1 MSGGRAG
8 AEPSGPFAQ
17 GAAQIGDVIAGR
29 FRIDSELGSG
39 GMARVFRVV
48 DIATQQ
54 TFALKLLRPEIAND
68 EEAIARLRREGELL
82 DRLDN
87 PAIVGIETYGKLADG
102 RLFLVMELLE
112 GQTLGELM
120 REQQRLDPE
129 QLTPIMTGVA
139 AGLHAAHQAG
149 VVHRDLKPDNIFL
162 AHAKTE
168 RGPETQ
174 VKILDFGISKA
185 VGFERLTR
193 TGQVLGTPRYMAP
206 EQLAADHDLDARVD
220 VYAMGVILYE
230 ALAGQ
235 PPFVAV
241 SPSDMIVAILHGK
254 VTPLRVYRPE
264 LDDETLAVVS
274 RAMARAR
281 DARYGSA
288 HELAEAW
295 VDAAQPLPSAGP
307 SKRGMRTKALG
318 GADPIGLSDAE
329 SSADLRPGTFS
340 ALEEPAPVP
349 TPAVKKAAR
358 PSNNPTMGAR
368 PGKVTPSP
376 DANGSPASTTGP
388 SPTSTTGPSPMSGTL
403 PQLPLANRRTWLLV
417 AALFAGALT
426 ALVVILL
433 LHYLSDSPEGEGP
446 ALHGEPHTAEAP
458 AQPVVAEN
466 TEAESDDREAVD
478 ELPIAPEPPVAEG
491 DPEPEPSST
500 RRRRRRARAT
510 DTATSE
516 VAPEETPTAQT
527 PLQAARA
534 ALRAGDGEGCLQRL
548 EGFGSSAAVLRL
560 RADCQ
565 LRAGHRS
572 EAVKSYERFCQRYP
586 DDPSIPEVRT
596 IVDRYGGRCR

>member
-8 AEPSGPFAQ
+8 AEPSGPFTQ
-17 GAAQIGDVIAGR
+17 GTAQIGDVVAGR

-39 GMARVFRVV
+39 GMARVFRVC
-48 DIATQQ
+48 DIATEQ

-120 REQQRLDPE
+120 RDEGRLDPE
-129 QLTPIMTGVA
+129 TLTPIVTGVA
-139 AGLHAAHQAG
+139 AGLHAAHEAG

-162 AHAKTE
+162 AQKETG
-168 RGPETQ
+168 RGTETQ

-264 LDDETLAVVS
+264 LADEALSVVS

-288 HELAEAW
+288 RGLAEAW
-295 VDAAQPLPSAGP
+295 VDAAQPVPGKSPAQ
-307 SKRGMRTKALG
+307 RGMRTKALG
-318 GADPIGLSDAE
+318 GADPIALSDAE
-329 SSADLRPGTFS
+329 SSADLKPGTFS
-340 ALEEPAPVP
+340 ALQEPAAAVP
-349 TPAVKKAAR
+349 PPSR
-358 PSNNPTMGAR
+358 PSNEPTMGAR
-368 PGKVTPSP
+368 PASVAGGAKGKVE
-376 DANGSPASTTGP
+376 APASAEAPESHSASASASAGP
-388 SPTSTTGPSPMSGTL
+388 SPLSGTL
-403 PQLPLANRRTWLLV
+403 PQLPVHGRRTWLLV
-417 AALFAGALT
+417 AALLAGAVT
-426 ALVVILL
+426 ALIVILV
-433 LHYLSDSPEGEGP
+433 LHYLDDHAHGSGSPHFDAPAAPIESASAEEAGE
-446 ALHGEPHTAEAP
+446 EPTEAP
-458 AQPVVAEN
+458 TAADSLPV
-466 TEAESDDREAVD
+466 
-478 ELPIAPEPPVAEG
+478 APEPPVADE
-491 DPEPEPSST
+491 PEPEPRRE
-500 RRRRRRARAT
+500 RRRRPTGEPPTMSA
-510 DTATSE
+510 TAT
-516 VAPEETPTAQT
+516 TPAEPTVAQT
-527 PLQAARA
+527 PLERA
-534 ALRAGDGEGCLQRL
+534 AATLEAGDAAGCVQQL
-548 EGFGSSAAVLRL
+548 EGFGSSPSVLRL
-560 RADCQ
+560 RADCL
-565 LRAGHRS
+565 LRAGERS
-572 EAVKSYERFCQRYP
+572 EAVKTYERFCQRYP
-586 DDPSIPEVRT
+586 DHPAIPRVRA
-596 IVDRYGGRCR
+596 VVSRNGGHCR

>member
-8 AEPSGPFAQ
+8 AEPSGPFPQ

-29 FRIDSELGSG
+29 FRIDGELGSG

-48 DIATQQ
+48 DIATQR

-120 REQQRLDPE
+120 RETQRLDPE
-129 QLTPIMTGVA
+129 QLTPIVTGVA
-139 AGLHAAHQAG
+139 AGLHAAHEAG

-162 AHAKTE
+162 ARATTD
-168 RGPETQ
+168 RGTETQ

-241 SPSDMIVAILHGK
+241 SPSDLIVAILHGK
-254 VTPLRVYRPE
+254 VTPLRVYRSE
-264 LDDETLAVVS
+264 LDDDTLAVVS

-318 GADPIGLSDAE
+318 GADPIGLGDAE

-340 ALEEPAPVP
+340 ALEEPAPVS
-349 TPAVKKAAR
+349 TPSVKQAGMSGER
-358 PSNNPTMGAR
+358 TVGAR
-368 PGKVTPSP
+368 PGAIADASGPS
-376 DANGSPASTTGP
+376 SPVSTTGP
-388 SPTSTTGPSPMSGTL
+388 SPASTSGPSPMSGTL

-426 ALVVILL
+426 ALVVILI
-433 LHYLSDSPEGEGP
+433 LHYLGDSAES
-446 ALHGEPHTAEAP
+446 EAP
-458 AQPVVAEN
+458 PDDPHVTESAPEPVVAN
-466 TEAESDDREAVD
+466 DDAIEETGASADDDED
-478 ELPIAPEPPVAEG
+478 ELPVAPEPPVAEG
-491 DPEPEPSST
+491 EPERESSST
-500 RRRRRRARAT
+500 RRRRRRARAA
-510 DTATSE
+510 DTTQPEASE
-516 VAPEETPTAQT
+516 AETAMAQT
-527 PLQAARA
+527 PLQMARA
-534 ALRAGDGEGCLQRL
+534 ALRSGDAEGCLQQL
-548 EGFGSSAAVLRL
+548 EGWGSSAAVLRL

-565 LRAGHRS
+565 LRAGQRS
-572 EAVKSYERFCQRYP
+572 EAVKNYERFCQRYP
-586 DDPSIPEVRT
+586 DDPALAEVRA
-596 IVDRYGGRCR
+596 IVSRYGGRCP

>member
-8 AEPSGPFAQ
+8 AEPSGSFPH
-17 GAAQIGDVIAGR
+17 GAAQNGDVVAGR
-29 FRIDSELGSG
+29 FRIEGELGSG
-39 GMARVFRVV
+39 GMARVFRVL
-48 DIATQQ
+48 DIATQR
-54 TFALKLLRPEIAND
+54 TFALKLLRPEIAKD

-87 PAIVGIETYGKLADG
+87 PAIVGIETYGMLPDG

-112 GQTLGELM
+112 GQTLGERM
-120 REQQRLDPE
+120 RDAERLDPE
-129 QLTPIMTGVA
+129 ELTPIVTGVA
-139 AGLHAAHQAG
+139 AGLHAAHQGG

-162 AHAKTE
+162 AHAGT
-168 RGPETQ
+168 GQTQ

-241 SPSDMIVAILHGK
+241 NPSDMIVAILHGK

-295 VDAAQPLPSAGP
+295 VDAAQPLPSASP
-307 SKRGMRTKALG
+307 AKRGMRTKHQG
-318 GADPIGLSDAE
+318 GADPIGQSDAE
-329 SSADLRPGTFS
+329 SSADLKPGTFS
-340 ALEEPAPVP
+340 ALEEPAPIATPSLEAARDPDSP
-349 TPAVKKAAR
+349 TRRARPAKAAPAAD
-358 PSNNPTMGAR
+358 PS
-368 PGKVTPSP
+368 VPSDP
-376 DANGSPASTTGP
+376 RAPSGP
-388 SPTSTTGPSPMSGTL
+388 NVPSGLQPYSGTL
-403 PQLPLANRRTWLLV
+403 PQLPVANRRRWLLA
-417 AALFAGALT
+417 AALLAGALT
-426 ALVVILL
+426 ALLVLLL
-433 LHYLSDSPEGEGP
+433 LHYLGDEP
-446 ALHGEPHTAEAP
+446 ASETPAMHGEPQAVLAAPAEAATAEEEADDDP
-458 AQPVVAEN
+458 PEDSLPV
-466 TEAESDDREAVD
+466 
-478 ELPIAPEPPVAEG
+478 APEPPVAE
-491 DPEPEPSST
+491 PEPRPS
-500 RRRRRRARAT
+500 RRRRRRRPPTTGSAT
-510 DTATSE
+510 QSPMT
-516 VAPEETPTAQT
+516 ETPMQT
-527 PLQAARA
+527 PIQAARA
-534 ALRAGDGEGCLQRL
+534 ALRGGDAEACVQHL
-548 EGFGSSAAVLRL
+548 EGWGSSASVLRL

-572 EAVKSYERFCQRYP
+572 EAVKNYEHFCQRYP
-586 DDPSIPEVRT
+586 SHATIPEVRA
-596 IVDRYGGRCR
+596 IVSRNGGRCR

>member
-8 AEPSGPFAQ
+8 AEPSGPFPQ

-29 FRIDSELGSG
+29 FRIDGELGSG
-39 GMARVFRVV
+39 GMARVFRVC
-48 DIATQQ
+48 DIATDK
-54 TFALKLLRPEIAND
+54 TFALKLLRPEIAKD

-120 REQQRLDPE
+120 RTEGRLDPE
-129 QLTPIMTGVA
+129 ALTPIVTGVA
-139 AGLHAAHQAG
+139 AGLHAAHEAG

-162 AHAKTE
+162 AKRATD
-168 RGPETQ
+168 RGTETQ

-264 LDDETLAVVS
+264 LGDDAVAVVS

-288 HELAEAW
+288 RELAEAW
-295 VDAAQPLPSAGP
+295 VDAAQPTPGSAP
-307 SKRGMRTKALG
+307 AQRGMRTKALG
-318 GADPIGLSDAE
+318 GADPVGLSDAE

-340 ALEEPAPVP
+340 ALEEPEPIAAP
-349 TPAVKKAAR
+349 KR
-358 PSNNPTMGAR
+358 PSNQPTRGAR
-368 PGKVTPSP
+368 AVPKAASGGAPSSGSASASVPG
-376 DANGSPASTTGP
+376 GP
-388 SPTSTTGPSPMSGTL
+388 SPLSGTL
-403 PQLPLANRRTWLLV
+403 PQLPVNGRRTWLLV
-417 AALFAGALT
+417 AALLAGALT
-426 ALVVILL
+426 ALIVILV
-433 LHYLSDSPEGEGP
+433 LHFLEDHSSEGEHSHEGAAPAFDSAAAPVESQPVDEASAEEVEEGP
-446 ALHGEPHTAEAP
+446 A
-458 AQPVVAEN
+458 
-466 TEAESDDREAVD
+466 AVD
-478 ELPIAPEPPVAEG
+478 SLPVAPEPPVADE
-491 DPEPEPSST
+491 PEPEPRRRT
-500 RRRRRRARAT
+500 RRRQRSAEAPTMSTAEAT
-510 DTATSE
+510 MAM
-516 VAPEETPTAQT
+516 T
-527 PLQAARA
+527 PLQRA
-534 ALRAGDGEGCLQRL
+534 SASLRAGDPAGCVQQL
-548 EGFGSSAAVLRL
+548 EGFGSSAAVLKL
-560 RADCQ
+560 RADCL
-565 LRAGHRS
+565 LRAGERS
-572 EAVKSYERFCQRYP
+572 DAVKAYERFCQRYP
-586 DDPSIPEVRT
+586 DHPAIPQVRA
-596 IVDRYGGRCR
+596 VVSRNGGHCR